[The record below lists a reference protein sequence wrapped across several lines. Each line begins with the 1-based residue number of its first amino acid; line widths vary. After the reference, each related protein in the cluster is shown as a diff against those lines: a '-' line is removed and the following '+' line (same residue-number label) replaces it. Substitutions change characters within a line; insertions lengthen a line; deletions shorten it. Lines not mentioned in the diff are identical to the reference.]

1 MGAVQTSDWIAL
13 IALAISLLSAGWT
26 FYQHFRWAR
35 PVVKVSGQQWIHG
48 TSWEPGVSKAG
59 FSIDVTNVG
68 DQSTQI
74 LKAYWQIDRGDGM
87 DFRVSSSGP
96 ESVESRAAQP
106 DDGFRPAPTFPFTL
120 ERYQSRGWD
129 FAIDMATWRD
139 REKYTRSRI
148 VVEHTSRKSRE
159 VVYGDWEP
167 SQVGLEAIRKLKETP
182 PDAGERMSR

>member
-35 PVVKVSGQQWIHG
+35 PVVKVSGTQWIHE
-48 TSWEPGVSKAG
+48 TSWQPGESKAG
-59 FSIDVTNVG
+59 FSIDVTNIG

-74 LKAYWQIDRGDGM
+74 TKAYWQLDRGDGM
-87 DFRVSSSGP
+87 DFRVSSSG
-96 ESVESRAAQP
+96 
-106 DDGFRPAPTFPFTL
+106 DDSLEARFGQVDQSLRPAPTFPFTL

-129 FAIDMATWRD
+129 FTIETDKWRD
-139 REKYTRSRI
+139 LDKITRSRI

-159 VVYGDWEP
+159 IVYGEWEP
-167 SQVGLEAIRKLKETP
+167 SQIGLEAIRKLKETP
-182 PDAGERMSR
+182 PDTE